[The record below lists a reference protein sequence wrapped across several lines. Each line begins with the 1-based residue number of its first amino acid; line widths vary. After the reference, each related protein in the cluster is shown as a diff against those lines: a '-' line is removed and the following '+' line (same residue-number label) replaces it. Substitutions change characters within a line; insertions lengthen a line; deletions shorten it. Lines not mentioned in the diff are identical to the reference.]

1 MWISYSD
8 SEVNKFH
15 PICEKALE
23 TALELLKINGNY
35 RVIHHQYTGSLE
47 MDFVIQNIHTG
58 KYLCVVEVKRTPA
71 DVHSARYQFQAM
83 SYVQMNSGE
92 SEKPFYVLTNLE
104 YAFAFRYDERRP
116 RVFQQM
122 LKPGLVKVGTF
133 DDDDQVGFENK
144 LAEYFKDIIKRFIDD
159 RYEYSVT
166 LEQFATHMEKIQGNS
181 KRWKSHLAVLLYE
194 YIRGAFSFVNRN
206 DLRDVRAFRNNV
218 ERICAEAVK
227 INFRDIFDYSE
238 EKFEENAFLDNDIL
252 SNLYDFG
259 FQNVSGDSVSNILHQ
274 IVSAGHEHE
283 GEVPTDLELGRIVAV
298 LAKHIN
304 GEITPKDYI
313 CDPAAGSGNLI
324 STAIDVFGVSPT
336 QIFVND
342 INDKLLELLSLRI
355 GLNFVRIIGH
365 GTSPRILNKSIAELN
380 RDDFKGVKVVVM
392 NPPFVAGINC
402 IVRKQELFRKIK
414 SLTGT
419 RPITEAGQMPLEA
432 VFLELVTE
440 LVEPGTTIA
449 CVFPKTHLMATG
461 MESQIVRRF
470 ALQRFGLKV
479 VFTYPGKEIFDE
491 VTKDTCVLVGKVMAP
506 TESVNIISAYDT
518 IPNIDIHRFD
528 ISLNSSF
535 SDKFTQIMPGVV
547 ACKVAKNI
555 LNDNIENG
563 WRMLNSELV
572 EAINFVDEKLK
583 PSPKLTSLST
593 LDLDIKRGTA
603 GNSGASDLLFF
614 DSRAELS
621 DAFAD
626 KSLVLSA
633 GMRNAK
639 LDSFVI
645 NGGDSQFF
653 TSIFN
658 RNDIVDQVIDTYISL
673 PQREGRQLRRAKTK
687 DELRTIVDRESEKSF
702 SANSVLIPRNIRRN
716 GRVYLAEEQV
726 YVSTNFL
733 VCSLAEYRQALVM
746 STWMSTAFYQLIC
759 EVSSKDQEGTRK
771 MESGDILSTL
781 VPTFDKLSKDI
792 VEKLEAEK
800 NNISFL
806 DLQNPV
812 ARDIDRIWANEL
824 FGNDGESV
832 LSETISLLS
841 FLANRRNG

>member
-15 PICEKALE
+15 PICENALK
-23 TALELLKINGNY
+23 TALEMLKMNGNY

-92 SEKPFYVLTNLE
+92 SEKPFYILTNLE
-104 YAFAFRYDERRP
+104 YAFAFRYDEGRP

-122 LKPGLVKVGTF
+122 LKPGLIKVGTF
-133 DDDDQVGFENK
+133 DDKQVAFEVK
-144 LAEYFKDIIKRFIDD
+144 LAEYFKDIIKDFIDD
-159 RYEYSVT
+159 KYEYSVT
-166 LEQFATHMEKIQGNS
+166 LEQFASHMEKIQGNS

-206 DLRDVRAFRNNV
+206 DLRDVRAFKNNV

-227 INFRDIFDYSE
+227 INFRDIFDYCD
-238 EKFEENAFLDNDIL
+238 EKFVANAFLDNDIL

-298 LAKHIN
+298 LAKHIS
-304 GEITPKDYI
+304 GEIASSDYI

-324 STAIDVFGVSPT
+324 STAIDVFRVSPT

-365 GTSPRILNKSIAELN
+365 GTSPRILNKSIAELE
-380 RDDFKGVKVVVM
+380 REDFKGVKVVVM

-402 IVRKQELFRKIK
+402 IARKQELFRKIK
-414 SLTGT
+414 RLTGT
-419 RPITEAGQMPLEA
+419 TPITEAGQMPLEA
-432 VFLELVTE
+432 VFLELVTN

-461 MESQIVRRF
+461 MESQIIRRF
-470 ALQRFGLKV
+470 ALQRFGLKI
-479 VFTYPGKEIFDE
+479 VFTYPGKEIFDD
-491 VTKDTCVLVGKVMAP
+491 VTKDTCVLVGKVMGPA
-506 TESVNIISAYDT
+506 ESVDIISTYDT

-528 ISLNSSF
+528 TSLNNSF
-535 SDKFTQIMPGVV
+535 SDKFTSIMPGVV
-547 ACKVAKNI
+547 ACEVPMNI
-555 LNDNIENG
+555 LSDNIENG

-583 PSPKLTSLST
+583 PSPKLTSLAT
-593 LDLDIKRGTA
+593 LDFDIKRGTA
-603 GNSGASDLLFF
+603 GNGGASDLLFF
-614 DSRAELS
+614 DSRADLMN
-621 DAFAD
+621 AFSD
-626 KSLVLSA
+626 KSVVFSA

-645 NGGDSQFF
+645 NGGDSKFF

-658 RNDIVDQVIDTYISL
+658 NNEIVNQVIDTYISL
-673 PQREGRQLRRAKTK
+673 PQRDGKQLRRNKTK
-687 DELRTIVDRESEKSF
+687 DELKTIVDRESEKSF

-716 GRVYLAEEQV
+716 GRVYLTEEQV

-733 VCSLAEYRQALVM
+733 VCSLEEYRQALIM

-771 MESGDILSTL
+771 MERGDILSTL
-781 VPTFDKLSKDI
+781 VPDFNKLSNNI

-800 NNISFL
+800 KSISFL

-812 ARDIDRIWANEL
+812 ARNIDRIWADEL
-824 FGNDGESV
+824 FGND
-832 LSETISLLS
+832 SEAILNETVSLLS